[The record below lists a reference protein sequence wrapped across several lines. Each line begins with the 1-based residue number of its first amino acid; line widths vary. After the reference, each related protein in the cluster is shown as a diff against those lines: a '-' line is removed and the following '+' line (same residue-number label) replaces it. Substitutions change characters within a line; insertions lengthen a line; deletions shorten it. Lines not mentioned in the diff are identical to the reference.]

1 MAADT
6 RLPSASSPDD
16 GREARAASGGDDAL
30 ATRLATVRGSIADA
44 ARVAGRS
51 VDELTL
57 VVVTKYHPASL
68 VRDLAALGVTDV
80 GENRH
85 QEAQAKA
92 AELADLGLTWHF
104 VGQLQSKKARQVRRY
119 ADVVHSLDRDSVVD
133 AFAPTE
139 AEPDPR
145 VVEGFVQVNLT
156 DDPGRGGVQPDAVEA
171 MVERVLATGT
181 VRLRGVMA
189 VAPLEGSP
197 RAAFARLRTISER
210 VASLAPGATDI
221 SAGMSGDHAE
231 AIAEGATH
239 LRIGTAITGNR
250 PVAP

>member
-16 GREARAASGGDDAL
+16 GPEARLAS
-30 ATRLATVRGSIADA
+30 VRSGIADA
-44 ARVAGRS
+44 ARAAGRS

-68 VRDLAALGVTDV
+68 VRELAALGVTDV

-92 AELADLGLTWHF
+92 AELADLDLTWHF

-119 ADVVHSLDRDSVVD
+119 ADVVQSLDRDSVVD

-145 VVEGFVQVNLT
+145 VIDGFVQVNLT
-156 DDPGRGGVQPDAVEA
+156 DDPGRGGVQPDDVEA
-171 MVERVLATGT
+171 MVTRVLDTGT
-181 VRLRGVMA
+181 IRLRGVMA
-189 VAPLEGSP
+189 VAPLDEEP
-197 RAAFARLRTISER
+197 RRSFARLRTISER
-210 VASLAPGATDI
+210 VVSLAPDATDV
-221 SAGMSGDHAE
+221 SAGMSGDYAD

-250 PVAP
+250 PTAP